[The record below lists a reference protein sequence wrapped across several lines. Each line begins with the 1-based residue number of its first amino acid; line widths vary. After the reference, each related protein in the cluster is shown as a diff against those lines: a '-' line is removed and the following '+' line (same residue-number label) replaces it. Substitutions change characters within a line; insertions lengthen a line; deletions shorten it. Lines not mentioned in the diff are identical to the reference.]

1 MFWVSDKK
9 SHKIASWEKKLWPFL
24 LSPFKSRFFSFFH
37 LSEKLTEKNDN
48 IKNKKKL
55 CISLWLVYKFSH
67 HSIFWFLS
75 YSPWRKIHKKS
86 DKSVN
91 YTNIFMKSRVMNLCF
106 TTHPHVFFY
115 RQNIR
120 GWAEKS
126 TFSTIIELF
135 PLDSIHIKFKWPSR
149 LQMERVST
157 PQIIE

>member
-1 MFWVSDKK
+1 MFWVCDKK

-55 CISLWLVYKFSH
+55 CTSLWLIYKFSH

-86 DKSVN
+86 DKSVI
-91 YTNIFMKSRVMNLCF
+91 YINIFMKSRVMNLCF
-106 TTHPHVFFY
+106 TTHPHVFL
-115 RQNIR
+115 
-120 GWAEKS
+120 S
-126 TFSTIIELF
+126 TKYSGMSRKKYFFDNYWIISPWF
-135 PLDSIHIKFKWPSR
+135 N
-149 LQMERVST
+149 T
-157 PQIIE
+157 YQI